1 MKSILWNI
9 LGWLSSSSL
18 RFLFDFL
25 HLLKC
30 RCYDVQNFNSWRF
43 FFIDR
48 QRLHFQCFKK
58 SWFLDDNLGRRQFIS
73 GRGRKRSRLRSW
85 DFNSYGHLADSS
97 RFDGKA
103 HAVWR
108 NAVLV
113 SFNSFVWGLGLEL
126 DGNHLPIALNRGL
139 VPFNDPFRNERWNF
153 DRFTLSN
160 IALSLWLWRLSLLD
174 HQTNQEVL
182 NFDLIEFVRLSFLRH
197 PATQNTYNVLV
208 K

>member
-1 MKSILWNI
+1 MESILWNI
-9 LGWLSSSSL
+9 LSWLSSSSL

-25 HLLKC
+25 NLFKC
-30 RCYDVQNFNSWRF
+30 RCYDIQNFNFWLF
-43 FFIDR
+43 FFINI

-73 GRGRKRSRLRSW
+73 RRGRKRSWLRSW

-103 HAVWR
+103 DAVWR
-108 NAVLV
+108 NAVFVPL
-113 SFNSFVWGLGLEL
+113 NSFVGGLWLKF
-126 DGNHLPIALNRGL
+126 DGNHLPIALNWGL
-139 VPFNDPFRNERWNF
+139 VPFNDPFRNEGWNF

-160 IALSLWLWRLSLLD
+160 VALSLWLWRLSLLD
-174 HQTNQEVL
+174 HQTIQEVL
-182 NFDLIEFVRLSFLRH
+182 NFDLIQFVRLSFLRH
-197 PATQNTYNVLV
+197 PATQNTYDVLV